1 MTPPVHAVGA
11 ALHRFLQCSDARHA
25 LADAEDPIA
34 FGRQLCAGVDGAT
47 PPIEAEPAAATQ
59 LFQSLAPIP
68 YTHQLA
74 VILVEW
80 AATGSNPLASLPDA
94 AAGATELSVSRERVL
109 SVPFEAV
116 SSLVQA
122 CTLNDADS
130 PHTSASIREFLQ
142 AIGGARGVLTLLG
155 FRETVGSRVL
165 CPLTRQQ
172 CVESFTRSHGRE
184 KLTVGARAF
193 TKHCQRSADGW
204 WGVVKGGDAAKNA
217 TALAKLEELLATCV
231 WRNVHSLPHSEATF
245 EIRNARG
252 FGARWYVCDA
262 SFRGFLEPPMANGH
276 ENRWRH

>member
-1 MTPPVHAVGA
+1 MTPPPVHAVSA

-25 LADAEDPIA
+25 LADAEDPTA

-122 CTLNDADS
+122 CTLNDS
-130 PHTSASIREFLQ
+130 
-142 AIGGARGVLTLLG
+142 
-155 FRETVGSRVL
+155 TVGSRVL